1 MGDIKEVVPKITK
14 FKKGKPISSF
24 KLTFD
29 SQQVQPEPI
38 YYWLLDFVQ
47 DGGWETKK
55 ITDNFSASPG
65 SGQFAD
71 IGQRVTRMQEEGMKI
86 LGGLNQVIKSSLNL
100 IYDLKEFKMRLVHY
114 DDSKSDSKQTRESGM
129 LALKQIWLDSVDL
142 KRGRGSIHQLAAEGG
157 YTTIREVFMM
167 ANSINDLKK
176 MNKEDKDGGGIIND
190 QILRMLIPRLA
201 EFNKWVEYSEKELRK
216 RFNIERSYLK
226 SQVET
231 IKLYSSWMKPYLK
244 AAEEL
249 RQKGFE
255 GNAALVSAFSTSM
268 FELTLFGKRKVS
280 VPEKFGNAKLKRDY
294 YSCILISLVYRGHL
308 SRRETQQG
316 DYGFVMGGRIDMTF
330 DSYALN
336 SEEMELMEKELTKE
350 DVEDTLKFSSDVAG
364 DALAELKDD
373 LDEFLT
379 DEDDKKEEK
388 KKKKKENDINPFSAL
403 FSLFKP
409 SSKKKGKKKEIA
421 NLKSIKAD
429 NFVERAVR
437 ANAAQSA
444 ADGIYLV
451 YDIYKKSHGM
461 ASSPEGFENSDEAE
475 TTEPAVEFKD
485 VFKK

>member
-1 MGDIKEVVPKITK
+1 MGDIKEVITKITK

-29 SQQVQPEPI
+29 SQQAQPEPI
-38 YYWLLDFVQ
+38 YYWLLDFIQ

-55 ITDNFSASPG
+55 ITDNFTASPG

-100 IYDLKEFKMRLVHY
+100 IYDLKEFKMRFVHY
-114 DDSKSDSKQTRESGM
+114 DDARSDNKQTKESGM

-142 KRGRGSIHQLAAEGG
+142 KRGRGAIHQMAAEGG
-157 YTTIREVFMM
+157 FTTIREVFML
-167 ANSINDLKK
+167 ANSIDDLKK
-176 MNKEDKDGGGIIND
+176 MNKGEGGLIND
-190 QILRMLIPRLA
+190 QVLRVLIPRIA
-201 EFNKWVEYSEKELRK
+201 EFNKWVVYSEKELRK
-216 RFNIERSYLK
+216 RFNIEKSYLK

-268 FELTLFGKRKVS
+268 FELTLLGKRKAK
-280 VPEKFGNAKLKRDY
+280 VPEKFGNHKLKRDY
-294 YSCILISLVYRGHL
+294 YSCIVISLVYRGHL
-308 SRRETQQG
+308 GRRETQQG
-316 DYGFVMGGRIDMTF
+316 DYGFVMGGRVDMTF
-330 DSYALN
+330 DSYTLN

-350 DVEDTLKFSSDVAG
+350 DVEDSLKFSSDVAG
-364 DALAELKDD
+364 EALAELKED

-379 DEDDKKEEK
+379 DEDDKNEEK
-388 KKKKKENDINPFSAL
+388 KKKKKEDDINPFAAI
-403 FSLFKP
+403 FGLFKP
-409 SSKKKGKKKEIA
+409 SKKKKGKKKEISSI
-421 NLKSIKAD
+421 KSIKAD

-444 ADGIYLV
+444 SDGLYLV
-451 YDIYKKSHGM
+451 YDIYKKAHGM
-461 ASSPEGFENSDEAE
+461 ASSPEGFENESEAE